1 MIDDTLSLQ
10 GGPMSDPSQRVVESI
25 EDEDSIEDMYLT
37 FEVETEEYAVS
48 IESVTE
54 IVTNQRIIPAPDM
67 PTYIAGV
74 INLRGKVV
82 PLMDVRMRF
91 GLPKKDYDDRTCII
105 VVEIDEIPTGL
116 MVDKVKDVLEIPNEN
131 IEPPKYGKGDGV
143 IEGMGKRQEQVS
155 FIISLTRLLAANN
168 IDIDQLRD
176 ITGKD
181 ATEITTEE

>member
-1 MIDDTLSLQ
+1 MTET
-10 GGPMSDPSQRVVESI
+10 SQRVVEAI

-37 FEVETEEYAVS
+37 FEVETEEYAVC

-67 PTYIAGV
+67 PVYITGV

-82 PLMDVRMRF
+82 PLMDIRLRF
-91 GLPKKDYDDRTCII
+91 GLPKKEYDDRTCII

-116 MVDKVKDVLEIPNEN
+116 MVDRVKDVLEIPKEN

-143 IEGMGKRQEQVS
+143 IEGMGKREEQVS
-155 FIISLTRLLAANN
+155 FVISLPKLLSSNKVD
-168 IDIDQLRD
+168 IDIDQLR
-176 ITGKD
+176 
-181 ATEITTEE
+181 EISGNETNE

>member
-1 MIDDTLSLQ
+1 MADTN
-10 GGPMSDPSQRVVESI
+10 QRLVDTT

-37 FEVETEEYAVS
+37 FEIEIEEYAVC

-67 PTYIAGV
+67 PSYIAGV

-82 PLMDVRMRF
+82 PLMDVRLRF
-91 GLPKKDYDDRTCII
+91 GLPKKEYDDRTCII

-116 MVDKVKDVLEIPNEN
+116 MVDRVKDVLEIPKEN

-143 IEGMGKRQEQVS
+143 IEGMGKRKDQVC
-155 FIISLTRLLAANN
+155 FMISLPKLLSANN
-168 IDIDQLRD
+168 IDIDQLISRS
-176 ITGKD
+176 GNEL
-181 ATEITTEE
+181 TEF